1 MWKIVGHSGCDHT
14 PWVSSA
20 QCVARLHIE
29 WKLKKKQTE
38 FISVRVFLLCSVSTR
53 CKCCKVCD
61 TKATRSADKR
71 LLLSS
76 MLCFNGRMV
85 LSHRPSETYRSL
97 VLEVALPARYVF
109 FFFDS
114 WTWPS
119 SRGMITRFVCLTARI
134 GSLPKC
140 TMSEKIHS
148 RSMQESF
155 SGPGVAMPD
164 KTHTDHLNSVMETKL
179 AKQKI
184 IRKITSS
191 GDPLSGASR
200 PSSNSV
206 CPNTRW
212 SWRVLPWD
220 ATGALYRE
228 LFDQHMSSELPW
240 VLGTCRDTHLRSPGC
255 ERLC

>member
-1 MWKIVGHSGCDHT
+1 MIAIIFPLWSFIFQPFFEMTHYCIEHKNRWCFSACVFKSVRRAFVWIYITKKTECSVKNSGCDHT

-76 MLCFNGRMV
+76 MLCFNGRV
-85 LSHRPSETYRSL
+85 AWHWATAPLKHTEASV

-114 WTWPS
+114 WTCTWPS
-119 SRGMITRFVCLTARI
+119 SRGMITRLVCLTDWF
-134 GSLPKC
+134 
-140 TMSEKIHS
+140 T
-148 RSMQESF
+148 
-155 SGPGVAMPD
+155 
-164 KTHTDHLNSVMETKL
+164 
-179 AKQKI
+179 AKMHHE
-184 IRKITSS
+184 
-191 GDPLSGASR
+191 
-200 PSSNSV
+200 
-206 CPNTRW
+206 
-212 SWRVLPWD
+212 
-220 ATGALYRE
+220 RE
-228 LFDQHMSSELPW
+228 
-240 VLGTCRDTHLRSPGC
+240 DT
-255 ERLC
+255 